1 MKKIYSLLLLVVT
14 SVSFGQIFS
23 DDLNYPDGALL
34 TANGWTAHSGAGNNA
49 IDVGTSNGLTYTDYS
64 GLTGFT
70 AAAVGNAALL
80 DNTGEDVNKTFAAPV
95 TTGTLYYTFLVNV
108 TATPLTEGYFTHL
121 GSGTTFA
128 ARIFVK
134 PSVNAGKINF
144 GLSNTGTG
152 SYAAVPTD
160 YDLNTTYLVIVK
172 YDVSTTGAASIWV
185 KSAGIPADEVAAGT
199 PEHTTTGSGMAS
211 IAGVYLRQYNAGQ
224 NITVDG
230 LRVYGTW
237 FNTSACPLTLAAET
251 KACDATTLNID
262 TYTVTIPFTGGN
274 SGAYTLSANVG
285 TVGGDNPN
293 TTADGNITISGIS
306 EGTNVTLTITGAC
319 TITKSITAP
328 ECKPIN
334 ALPYSESFPYDAGTI
349 IGATQYW
356 TNLNAGD
363 TIVTAANSLFYTN
376 FTSSGNQATFS
387 GTGAEAFTPYTT
399 TTSGTLYASFLM
411 SVTSLDNV
419 TTDGTSTY
427 FAGLTDAARGY
438 NSRVFIKKTGTQYQL
453 GLDTAST
460 TTNYDATLRNVND
473 VVFVVLGYDFGTNEL
488 KMWIDPSPATFTAA
502 TPATLTNTPAT
513 AYVDLGGFI
522 LRQDGAAST
531 PSISFDELRVA
542 TTTPDLFLS
551 VAQNEIAGLSVYPN
565 PANTILFIETELN
578 DVKNIAIYDLLGKQV
593 LNTTT
598 ASTEV
603 NVANLNSG
611 LYIVKITEAGKTATK
626 KLVIE

>member
-23 DDLNYPDGALL
+23 DDLNYPDAALL

-49 IDVGTSNGLTYTDYS
+49 IDVGASNGLTYTDYS

-121 GSGTTFA
+121 GTGTTFA

-134 PSVNAGKINF
+134 PSTNAGKINF

-185 KSAGIPADEVAAGT
+185 KSAGIPADELAAGT

-211 IAGVYLRQYNAGQ
+211 IAGVYLRQYNALQ

-237 FNTSACPLTLAAET
+237 FNALACPLTLAAET
-251 KACDATTLNID
+251 KACDANTLSID

-285 TVGGDNPN
+285 TVGGDDPN
-293 TTADGNITISGIS
+293 TITDGNITISGIT

-319 TITKSITAP
+319 TITKAITAP

-334 ALPYSESFPYDAGTI
+334 PLPYAESFPYTSGNALGLE
-349 IGATQYW
+349 QKW
-356 TNLNAGD
+356 TNVNTGD
-363 TIVTAANSLFYTN
+363 SILVADNSLSYAN
-376 FTSSGNQATFS
+376 FTSSANHITFT
-387 GTGAEAFTPYTT
+387 GAGAEAYTPYTT
-399 TTSGTLYASFLM
+399 TTSGTLYASFIA
-411 SVTSLDNV
+411 SVVSLDNV
-419 TTDGTSTY
+419 TTDGTATY

-460 TTNYDATLRNVND
+460 TTNYDATLRNTGD
-473 VVFVVLGYDFGTNEL
+473 VVFVVLGYDFGSNEL
-488 KMWIDPSPATFTAA
+488 KMWINPDLTSFTAA
-502 TPATLTNTPAT
+502 TPATLTNTP
-513 AYVDLGGFI
+513 VDPYLELGGFI

-531 PSISFDELRVA
+531 PTIAFDELRVA
-542 TTTPDLFLS
+542 TTTPDLLS
-551 VAQNEIAGLSVYPN
+551 VAQNEITGLNVYPN
-565 PANTILFIETELN
+565 PASNVLFIETELN

-603 NVANLNSG
+603 NVSNLNSG

>member
-23 DDLNYPDGALL
+23 DDLNYPDAALL
-34 TANGWTAHSGAGNNA
+34 TANGWTAHSGAGTNS
-49 IDVGTSNGLTYTDYS
+49 IDVGASNGLTYTDYS

-108 TATPLTEGYFTHL
+108 TATTEGYFTHL

-134 PSVNAGKINF
+134 PSANAGKINF
-144 GLSNTGTG
+144 GLSNTGTA
-152 SYAAVPTD
+152 SYAATPTD

-185 KSAGIPADEVAAGT
+185 RSAGIPANEVAAGT

-211 IAGVYLRQYNAGQ
+211 IAGVYLRQFNAGQ

-230 LRVYGTW
+230 LRVYATW
-237 FNTSACPLTLAAET
+237 FNASACPLTLAAET

-274 SGAYTLSANVG
+274 SGAYTLSSNNG

-293 TTADGNITISGIS
+293 TVAEGNITISGIT
-306 EGTNVTLTITGAC
+306 EGTDVTLTITGAC
-319 TITKSITAP
+319 TITKTVTAP

-334 ALPYSESFPYDAGTI
+334 PLPYSESFEYTSGSA
-349 IGATQYW
+349 IGLQQKW
-356 TNLNAGD
+356 TNVNTGD
-363 TIVTAANSLFYTN
+363 NIVVADNSLFYTN
-376 FTSSGNQATFS
+376 FLSAGNQLTFS
-387 GTGAEAFTPYTT
+387 GAGAEAFTPYTT
-399 TTSGTLYASFLM
+399 TTSGTLYASFLI

-427 FAGLTDAARGY
+427 FAGLTDAAKGY

-460 TTNYDATLRNVND
+460 TTNYDATLRNTGD
-473 VVFVVLGYDFGTNEL
+473 IVFIVLGYDFGTNEL
-488 KMWIDPSPATFTAA
+488 KMWIDPNPNTFTAA
-502 TPATLTNTPAT
+502 TPASLTNTPAT

-565 PANTILFIETELN
+565 PANNVLFIETELN
-578 DVKNIAIYDLLGKQV
+578 EVKNIAIYDLLGKQV
-593 LNTTT
+593 LNTTI

-603 NVANLNSG
+603 NVSNLNSG

>member
-23 DDLNYPDGALL
+23 DDLNYPDAALL
-34 TANGWTAHSGAGNNA
+34 TANGWTAHSGAGTNS
-49 IDVGTSNGLTYTDYS
+49 IDVGASNGLTYTGYS

-70 AAAVGNAALL
+70 AAAIGNAALL

-108 TATPLTEGYFTHL
+108 TAATEGYFTHL

-134 PSVNAGKINF
+134 PSANAGKINF
-144 GLSNTGTG
+144 GLSNTGTA
-152 SYAAVPTD
+152 SYAATPTD
-160 YDLNTTYLVIVK
+160 YDLNTTYLVILK

-185 KSAGIPADEVAAGT
+185 KSAGIPANEVAAGT

-251 KACDATTLNID
+251 KTCDANTLNID

-293 TTADGNITISGIS
+293 TTAEGNITISGIT

-334 ALPYSESFPYDAGTI
+334 PLPYAESFPYTSGNALGLE
-349 IGATQYW
+349 QKW
-356 TNLNAGD
+356 TNVNSGD
-363 TIVTAANSLFYTN
+363 NIVVADNSLFYTN
-376 FTSSGNQATFS
+376 FASSGNQVTFS
-387 GTGAEAFTPYTT
+387 GAGAEAFTPYTT

-411 SVTSLDNV
+411 SVSSLDNV
-419 TTDGTSTY
+419 TTDGTATY

-460 TTNYDATLRNVND
+460 TTNYDAALRNVGD
-473 VVFVVLGYDFGTNEL
+473 IVFIVLGYDFGTNEL
-488 KMWIDPSPATFTAA
+488 KMWIDPNPNTFTAA

-513 AYVDLGGFI
+513 AYADLGGFI

-531 PSISFDELRVA
+531 PSIGFDELRIA

-565 PANTILFIETELN
+565 PANNVLFIETELN

-603 NVANLNSG
+603 NVSNLNSG

>member
-23 DDLNYPDGALL
+23 DDLNYPDAALL
-34 TANGWTAHSGAGNNA
+34 TANGWTAHSGAGTNA
-49 IDVGTSNGLTYTDYS
+49 IDVGASNGLTYTGYS

-108 TATPLTEGYFTHL
+108 TAATEGYFTHL
-121 GSGTTFA
+121 GSLTTFA
-128 ARIFVK
+128 ARVFVK

-144 GLSNTGTG
+144 GLSNTGTA
-152 SYAAVPTD
+152 SYAVTPTD

-185 KSAGIPADEVAAGT
+185 RSAGIPANEVAAGT

-251 KACDATTLNID
+251 KACDANTLNID
-262 TYTVTIPFTGGN
+262 TYTVTVPFTGGN
-274 SGAYTLSANVG
+274 SGAYTLSSNVG

-293 TTADGNITISGIS
+293 TTAEGNITISGIT

-334 ALPYSESFPYDAGTI
+334 PLPYAESFPYTSGNALGLE
-349 IGATQYW
+349 QKW
-356 TNLNAGD
+356 TNVNTGD
-363 TIVTAANSLFYTN
+363 NIVVADNSLFYTN
-376 FTSSGNQATFS
+376 FASSGNQVTFS
-387 GTGAEAFTPYTT
+387 GAGAEAFTPYTT

-419 TTDGTSTY
+419 TTDGTATY
-427 FAGLTDAARGY
+427 FAGLTDAAKGY

-460 TTNYDATLRNVND
+460 TTNYDATLRNTGD
-473 VVFVVLGYDFGTNEL
+473 IVFVVLGYDFGTNEL
-488 KMWIDPSPATFTAA
+488 KMWIDPSPISFTAA
-502 TPATLTNTPAT
+502 TPATLTNTPAAT
-513 AYVDLGGFI
+513 YTDLGGFI
-522 LRQDGAAST
+522 LRQDGGAST

-551 VAQNEIAGLSVYPN
+551 VAQNEIAGLNVYPN
-565 PANTILFIETELN
+565 PANNVLFIETELN

-603 NVANLNSG
+603 NVSNLNSG

>member
-1 MKKIYSLLLLVVT
+1 
-14 SVSFGQIFS
+14 
-23 DDLNYPDGALL
+23 
-34 TANGWTAHSGAGNNA
+34 
-49 IDVGTSNGLTYTDYS
+49 
-64 GLTGFT
+64 
-70 AAAVGNAALL
+70 
-80 DNTGEDVNKTFAAPV
+80 
-95 TTGTLYYTFLVNV
+95 
-108 TATPLTEGYFTHL
+108 
-121 GSGTTFA
+121 
-128 ARIFVK
+128 
-134 PSVNAGKINF
+134 
-144 GLSNTGTG
+144 
-152 SYAAVPTD
+152 
-160 YDLNTTYLVIVK
+160 
-172 YDVSTTGAASIWV
+172 
-185 KSAGIPADEVAAGT
+185 
-199 PEHTTTGSGMAS
+199 MAS

-230 LRVYGTW
+230 LRVYATW
-237 FNTSACPLTLAAET
+237 FNASACPLTLAAET

-274 SGAYTLSANVG
+274 SGAYTLSANNG
-285 TVGGDNPN
+285 TVGGDDPN
-293 TTADGNITISGIS
+293 TVAEGNITISGIT

-319 TITKSITAP
+319 TITKAITAP

-334 ALPYSESFPYDAGTI
+334 PLPYSESFPYTSGNALGLE
-349 IGATQYW
+349 QKW
-356 TNLNAGD
+356 TNVNTGD
-363 TIVTAANSLFYTN
+363 NIVVADNSLFYTN
-376 FTSSGNQATFS
+376 FASSGNQITFS
-387 GTGAEAFTPYTT
+387 GAGAEAFTPYTT
-399 TTSGTLYASFLM
+399 TTSGTLYASFLV

-427 FAGLTDAARGY
+427 FAGLTDAAKGY

-460 TTNYDATLRNVND
+460 TTNYDATLRNTGD
-473 VVFVVLGYDFGTNEL
+473 IVFIVLGYDFGTNEL
-488 KMWIDPSPATFTAA
+488 KMWIDPNPNTFTAA

-565 PANTILFIETELN
+565 PANNVLFIETELN
-578 DVKNIAIYDLLGKQV
+578 EVKNIAIYDLLGKQV

-603 NVANLNSG
+603 NVSNLNSG